1 MSNGLTD
8 VGRTVD
14 PPPLDILE
22 VTPDPL
28 LKLLPPTRVVV
39 VVSLTVDSRFLYWVG
54 GWLYRLDEAGRASGR
69 NVQGR
74 GKLRTPGHGNGI
86 QTVQT
91 FVSGIFIRFS
101 RPRIRNKH
109 HKYTKVIQKFVVI
122 KN

>member
-8 VGRTVD
+8 VRTVD

-54 GWLYRLDEAGRASGR
+54 GWLYRLDKAGRLSDGKVEGR
-69 NVQGR
+69 R
-74 GKLRTPGHGNGI
+74 MLRTQGHGNGI
-86 QTVQT
+86 HTVQT
-91 FVSGIFIRFS
+91 FVSRIFVRFS
-101 RPRIRNKH
+101 RP
-109 HKYTKVIQKFVVI
+109 
-122 KN
+122 